1 VLTKPIN
8 VEQAKGTLRV
18 ARGLLRKNSDAAGA
32 GSTMSPAMPAK
43 TAPASAG
50 GSFQPANRGAAAI
63 TSPSNRLEVGEFE
76 APRPAMIPEA
86 MSAEFP
92 GTTASARVADKPA
105 VVPAPAS
112 QPRITIAS
120 ASAVEERQPAG
131 VIQNA
136 IGNEAATMAAASV
149 PPRNTTSAFT
159 LVSGSAAAPAPAR
172 EVMAPPAKNRIVE
185 AEPANPL
192 HDTPHDA
199 PHNTPHDA
207 AHDTPHDTAPIP
219 IPTFISG
226 SSSDAPSFAALGE
239 EDSGGSG
246 GNKKI
251 LIAAAAVL
259 ALAALGYLGYG
270 TLGKPSPATPA
281 SQPASAPQDSGQP
294 ARTPAPISSPVG
306 APSKA
311 MPERAGSA
319 PQTLAPKTSNA
330 IASGNPNPNLS
341 AGAANFAVIRIGGDV
356 SANSEPEA
364 KKPDSAPMRV
374 KSNTAGTKAQAQDE
388 ESAPPLPSSLVA
400 ASANDSNLSGLM
412 SSASSNPKPALAILK
427 ISQGVSQ
434 GLLIK
439 RVTPKYPQ
447 PALAVHAGGAVQ
459 IEATINK
466 EGNVTN
472 PKVLS
477 GAPVLAHAALEA
489 VRQWRYKPYYL
500 DGTPVEIQTQITVN
514 FKAN

>member
-1 VLTKPIN
+1 
-8 VEQAKGTLRV
+8 
-18 ARGLLRKNSDAAGA
+18 
-32 GSTMSPAMPAK
+32 
-43 TAPASAG
+43 
-50 GSFQPANRGAAAI
+50 
-63 TSPSNRLEVGEFE
+63 
-76 APRPAMIPEA
+76 
-86 MSAEFP
+86 
-92 GTTASARVADKPA
+92 
-105 VVPAPAS
+105 
-112 QPRITIAS
+112 
-120 ASAVEERQPAG
+120 
-131 VIQNA
+131 
-136 IGNEAATMAAASV
+136 
-149 PPRNTTSAFT
+149 
-159 LVSGSAAAPAPAR
+159 
-172 EVMAPPAKNRIVE
+172 
-185 AEPANPL
+185 
-192 HDTPHDA
+192 
-199 PHNTPHDA
+199 
-207 AHDTPHDTAPIP
+207 
-219 IPTFISG
+219 
-226 SSSDAPSFAALGE
+226 
-239 EDSGGSG
+239 
-246 GNKKI
+246 
-251 LIAAAAVL
+251 
-259 ALAALGYLGYG
+259 
-270 TLGKPSPATPA
+270 
-281 SQPASAPQDSGQP
+281 
-294 ARTPAPISSPVG
+294 
-306 APSKA
+306 
-311 MPERAGSA
+311 
-319 PQTLAPKTSNA
+319 LAPKTSTA
-330 IASGNPNPNLS
+330 LASGNPNPS
-341 AGAANFAVIRIGGDV
+341 PSTGAANFAVIRIGGDV

-374 KSNTAGTKAQAQDE
+374 KSNAAGTKTQAQDE